1 VLSKWPIRRK
11 LLLGLA
17 LLVLVVAI
25 LSSTGLVATYAYRNL
40 VNGLSW
46 RVSELPLAAELSRHV
61 SDLRIT
67 IGELR
72 GLRVNTFPDPHRD
85 LVPMR
90 VPMVRDQFRC
100 QLDEFDQTL
109 AQYKD
114 HLASEMQAEGKG
126 DSPHLCEAPS
136 GPFRQMGTVPFS
148 DPISDHRPERETI
161 RQIEAQLARI
171 RSADR
176 DEDWMLDNVKI
187 GWLDVELERLQ
198 VLASELP
205 SHLQSKLAGLSRAVR
220 GQYGVLI
227 LSAWAATVSAGLLFL
242 VFMRLSYRWVFR
254 PLGMLIT
261 GSRRVA
267 AGEFAYR
274 IRLDTNDEMAELAT
288 AMNDM
293 TARFQEIR
301 DDLDHQVQV
310 RTKQAVRS
318 EQLASVGFLAA
329 GVAHEINNPLAS
341 IAMCAESLEGR
352 LRATLD
358 PNDPQQ
364 AVVANYLRMIQD
376 EAFRCKGITEKLLD
390 FSRIGPGK
398 RENTEL
404 GELVRGVLAMLAHLG
419 KYQRK
424 RIEMAPCEPAVAE
437 VNPQE
442 IKQVVLNLLSNALD
456 SLDDGGVVR
465 VRLDARDGY
474 AALSVTDNGCG
485 MAPEVLEHVFEP
497 FFTRRRGGQGIGL
510 GLSITYRIVADHG
523 GDIEAT
529 SPGAGQGA
537 TFRVRLPLNTRRAD
551 IPVCPALAC
560 RQTGMSAL
568 PVPLQKEADDRR
580 QAA

>member
-11 LLLGLA
+11 LLLGLG

-72 GLRVNTFPDPHRD
+72 GLQVNTFPDPRRD
-85 LVPMR
+85 LVPR
-90 VPMVRDQFRC
+90 IPMVREQFRC
-100 QLDEFDQTL
+100 QLDELDHTL
-109 AQYKD
+109 GQYQD
-114 HLASEMQAEGKG
+114 HLDRETRADGKG
-126 DSPHLCEAPS
+126 DSPHLCKAPG

-148 DPISDHRPERETI
+148 DQMADHRRERETV
-161 RQIEAQLARI
+161 RKIEVQLDRI
-171 RSADR
+171 RSADQ
-176 DEDWMLDNVKI
+176 DQDWMLDNGKI
-187 GWLDVELERLQ
+187 GWMEVELGRLQ
-198 VLASELP
+198 VLTAELP
-205 SHLQSKLAGLSRAVR
+205 SYLQTKLAGLSREVR
-220 GQYGVLI
+220 GQYRVLI
-227 LSAWAATVSAGLLFL
+227 LSAWTATVSACLLFL

-254 PLGMLIT
+254 PLGMLIA

-267 AGEFAYR
+267 GGEFDYR
-274 IRLDTNDEMAELAT
+274 IRLDTHDEMAELAK

-301 DDLDHQVQV
+301 DDLDRQVEV
-310 RTKQAVRS
+310 RTRQAVRS

-341 IAMCAESLEGR
+341 IAMCAESLECR
-352 LRATLD
+352 LHDAMD
-358 PNDPQQ
+358 QSDPQQ
-364 AVVANYLRMIQD
+364 AVVGNYLRMIQE

-390 FSRIGPGK
+390 FSRIGPGN
-398 RENTEL
+398 RETTEL
-404 GELVRGVLAMLAHLG
+404 GDLVRGVVAMLGHLG

-424 RIEMAPCEPAVAE
+424 RVEMAACEPALAE

-442 IKQVVLNLLSNALD
+442 IKQVALNLLTNALD
-456 SLDDGGVVR
+456 SLDDGGVVN
-465 VRLDARDGY
+465 VKLDARDGF
-474 AALSVTDNGCG
+474 AVLSVADNGCG
-485 MAPEVLEHVFEP
+485 MAPDVLEHLFEP

-523 GDIEAT
+523 GDIEAA
-529 SPGAGQGA
+529 SPGPGRGS
-537 TFRVRLPLNTRRAD
+537 TFRVRLPLNS
-551 IPVCPALAC
+551 IPHTPCAESAQGLC
-560 RQTGMSAL
+560 RT
-568 PVPLQKEADDRR
+568 PDKETDDRR